1 MKTRILIPALV
12 LTAMLFAQGAWA
24 HCEVPCGIYDDAARI
39 ALMREHI
46 TTVEKSMHMV
56 EELSG
61 AESMNYNQIVRWVN
75 NKETHAD
82 EIQHI
87 VSQYFM
93 TQRVKPVAS
102 DDSGY
107 GTFVEKVTVLHQ
119 LLIEAMKS
127 KQTLDHDHIDAMRNL
142 VDRFEKLYFVKK

>member
-102 DDSGY
+102 DDSG
-107 GTFVEKVTVLHQ
+107 
-119 LLIEAMKS
+119 
-127 KQTLDHDHIDAMRNL
+127 
-142 VDRFEKLYFVKK
+142 